1 VDNSLRASPP
11 GDPWGREEN
20 EHCDPHVDT
29 SSYGRVTVT
38 LDSPQEKAF
47 PKDTMNLIKRFI
59 KEDQGLE
66 TVEYAI
72 IVGLIVAGLVAI
84 IAAIGA
90 WVKTQFSDL
99 KTDLGA

>member
-1 VDNSLRASPP
+1 
-11 GDPWGREEN
+11 
-20 EHCDPHVDT
+20 
-29 SSYGRVTVT
+29 
-38 LDSPQEKAF
+38 
-47 PKDTMNLIKRFI
+47 MNLIKRFI

-90 WVKTQFSDL
+90 WVKTQFTDL